1 MDNNTE
7 SLDNFERIRKRANN
21 CGYETSYGVI
31 RDNNKSSNT
40 IVIIGLIALS
50 IGGYFYLKRK
60 IKNLFEKP
68 DLRPC
73 GSNHDKNFDINPN
86 KKSKNVIK
94 TSNFDKSE
102 AVDVDFIVKLND
114 KNHPEKPRYN
124 CQFST

>member
-31 RDNNKSSNT
+31 RDNNKSSNGL
-40 IVIIGLIALS
+40 IIIGLIAFS
-50 IGGYFYLKRK
+50 IGGYFCLKRK
-60 IKNLFEKP
+60 IKNLFKQP

-73 GSNHDKNFDINPN
+73 GSNHIENFDFNHY

-94 TSNFDKSE
+94 TSEFNKSE

-114 KNHPEKPRYN
+114 KDHPERPRYN